1 MLVSFLSICYN
12 GVQSTVFRRKFRG
25 ASPYKGDLEDMGK
38 ISAFLKRKN
47 VLFSAKRYG
56 IDAMGAMA
64 QGLFASL
71 LIGTIIKT
79 LGQQLNV
86 QFLIDAGNFAQQVA
100 GPAMAVSI
108 GAALSAPQLVLY
120 SLIAVGMAANKLG
133 GAGGPLAV
141 YFITIVASECGKIV
155 SKETKVDILVTPAV
169 TILVGVGLSVLC
181 APAIGAAAS
190 SVGDFIK
197 WATNLQPL
205 LMGILVSVVVGVALT
220 LPISSAAICAALS
233 LTGLAGGAAVAG
245 CCAQMVGFA
254 VMSFRENGVGGLVS
268 QGLGTSMLQMPNII
282 RNPRT
287 WIPPTLASAIT
298 GPIATCLFH
307 LEMNGPAVS
316 SGMGTCGLVGQIGVY
331 TGWLN
336 DIAAGTKAAI
346 LPMDWVGLILICFIL
361 PAVLT
366 LLFAFFLRKWGWIKD
381 GDLKLN

>member
-1 MLVSFLSICYN
+1 M
-12 GVQSTVFRRKFRG
+12 QSTVFRRKFRG

-38 ISAFLKRKN
+38 VSAFLKRKN

-205 LMGILVSVVVGVALT
+205 LMGILVSVVVGMALT

-254 VMSFRENGVGGLVS
+254 VISFRENGVGGLVS

-282 RNPRT
+282 RNPRV

-346 LPMDWVGLILICFIL
+346 LPMDWVGLILICFVL

-366 LLFAFFLRKWGWIKD
+366 LLFAFFLRKWGWIKG
-381 GDLKLN
+381 GDLKLQ

>member
-12 GVQSTVFRRKFRG
+12 GIQSTVFRRKFRG

-38 ISAFLKRKN
+38 VSAFLKRKN

-205 LMGILVSVVVGVALT
+205 LMGILVSVVVGMALT

-346 LPMDWVGLILICFIL
+346 LPMDWVGLILICFVL

-366 LLFAFFLRKWGWIKD
+366 LLFAFFLRKWGWIKA
-381 GDLKLN
+381 GDLKLQ

>member
-1 MLVSFLSICYN
+1 M
-12 GVQSTVFRRKFRG
+12 QSTVFRRKFRG

-38 ISAFLKRKN
+38 VSAFLKRKN

-205 LMGILVSVVVGVALT
+205 LMGILVSIVVGMALT

-268 QGLGTSMLQMPNII
+268 QGLGTSMLQRPNII

-346 LPMDWVGLILICFIL
+346 LPMDWVGLILICFVL

-381 GDLKLN
+381 GDLQLQ